1 MKVFK
6 VLGCTALTF
15 VLSSCATGPDVP
27 GMSEML
33 RESTGQNGR
42 ACVRLS
48 DIRGYGVLE
57 NDVVSIDGRTEYYL
71 ATVLPGC
78 TDLQTSVR
86 TLFRG
91 DFGEV
96 CGQTMDSLSTRGDTC
111 TINQMFE
118 FDNREEAF
126 ATFNDIL
133 DRRKEMKRLASEQ
146 RGVVKSDY

>member
-1 MKVFK
+1 MKELKIPLVA
-6 VLGCTALTF
+6 VLAAL
-15 VLSSCATGPDVP
+15 LASCATGREVP
-27 GMSEML
+27 SMSEML

-57 NDVVSIDGRTEYYL
+57 NNVVSIDGRTEYYL

-91 DFGEV
+91 DFGEL

-133 DRRKEMKRLASEQ
+133 DRRKELKRLASE
-146 RGVVKSDY
+146 